1 MAEAEEH
8 RNGAY
13 ARLGDEEAGGENA
26 VPVKENSVKVGDGE
40 RSTLSAFPGSIKYLI
55 WNEFCERFC
64 FYGMKTILALY
75 LVQHLR
81 LSENESTELVHLFI
95 VACYATPIIGAFLS
109 DCVLG
114 KYRTILYLSVVYC
127 LGNWVMALSAFPEPD
142 PKTRG
147 TLFWSTSA
155 ALGLIAFGTG
165 GIKPCG
171 AAFGGDQI
179 QYTLPDGPMKERIQ
193 RQFFSMY
200 YLAVNVGSFFSTVA
214 GPYFRIHYSYSF
226 AFAVPAVFMMGAL
239 LIFWFGRK
247 TYYDQPPQGN
257 VFAEVGSVVVDAVK
271 LRERRA
277 DGEHWL
283 DSAKAKHSSAIV
295 EDVKGLMRVLV
306 LLLPTPIFWALF
318 DQQSS
323 KWVFQASTLDGNIPW
338 FFNIT
343 IQPDQMQA
351 LNPILIA
358 AMIPLFDFII
368 YPFFESRRFSLRPI
382 SRMVTGMIL
391 SSLAFLFSG
400 LLQQAIDSQGA
411 SNQPLSILWQIPQ
424 YVVMTAGEIMFS
436 ITGLEFA
443 YSQAPDSMKAVVQA
457 AWLFTVSAGNFV
469 TVALVAIIGTSLTK
483 ANEFYL
489 FAGGCFLAML
499 LLLWGGSSFVY
510 RTPKPLSTDPTT
522 ESLLVHAADDRVF
535 VG

>member
-26 VPVKENSVKVGDGE
+26 ALVKENSVKVGDGE

-343 IQPDQMQA
+343 IQPDQMQ
-351 LNPILIA
+351 
-358 AMIPLFDFII
+358 
-368 YPFFESRRFSLRPI
+368 
-382 SRMVTGMIL
+382 
-391 SSLAFLFSG
+391 
-400 LLQQAIDSQGA
+400 
-411 SNQPLSILWQIPQ
+411 
-424 YVVMTAGEIMFS
+424 
-436 ITGLEFA
+436 
-443 YSQAPDSMKAVVQA
+443 
-457 AWLFTVSAGNFV
+457 VS
-469 TVALVAIIGTSLTK
+469 
-483 ANEFYL
+483 
-489 FAGGCFLAML
+489 L
-499 LLLWGGSSFVY
+499 LLLNLLLIIF
-510 RTPKPLSTDPTT
+510 STATDIICVASTA
-522 ESLLVHAADDRVF
+522 SYNFHKQRQRFFL
-535 VG
+535 